1 MGGGAVKHILGLL
14 PVRTWAILGV
24 IVIVLLMLLSWRSA
38 CTAVETAKE
47 QATIGDARTASAVD
61 ANKERDAADARE
73 GAINDEVKDGTDAIR
88 QAPDRDARR
97 RARLRSLCNL
107 DSSDPQC
114 RVFDAPR

>member
-1 MGGGAVKHILGLL
+1 MRTLTLRAYLVLAV
-14 PVRTWAILGV
+14 
-24 IVIVLLMLLSWRSA
+24 VLVAAVLLLSWCADRA
-38 CTAVETAKE
+38 RLKTMKVE
-47 QATIGDARTASAVD
+47 ATIADARTASAVD

-88 QAPDRDARR
+88 QAPNRDARR

-114 RVFDAPR
+114 RVLDAPR